1 MPPCPPK
8 ISPVEVIASRKNP
21 LVAQMRRAA
30 SGDDPDRML
39 LDGVHL
45 LDEARAAQTVIQT
58 VAVSPRA
65 LATNDGL
72 ARRLVTSLAGVGVRI
87 VQCAD
92 PIIEAMSPAT
102 SPTGIVAIA
111 ARPRHVLEELV
122 ASDARRPLLIV
133 AVDVQDPGNVGA
145 IARVAEAA
153 GVTGF
158 LVAGDSADPFGW
170 KALRGAMG
178 SAFRLPIVRERDT
191 GAALD
196 RLTQSGVR
204 LAAAAAAGAERYDR
218 VDWTEPLAILVGNEG
233 AGLPANVLARANV
246 RVAIPMQPP
255 VESLNV
261 AVSAALLAYE
271 ARRQRSLARLP

>member
-1 MPPCPPK
+1 
-8 ISPVEVIASRKNP
+8 VEVIASRKNP
-21 LVAQMRRAA
+21 LVAQMRRVAA
-30 SGDDPDRML
+30 GDDPDRML

-45 LDEARAAQTVIQT
+45 LDEARAAQTAVQT

-65 LATNDGL
+65 LAANDGL

-92 PIIEAMSPAT
+92 PIIEAMSPAA
-102 SPTGIVAIA
+102 SPTGVVAIA
-111 ARPRHVLEELV
+111 ARPRHALERLV
-122 ASDARRPLLIV
+122 APHLRPLLIV

-153 GVTGF
+153 GMTGL

-178 SAFRLPIVRERDT
+178 SAFRLPIVRVRDT
-191 GAALD
+191 DAALD
-196 RLTQSGVR
+196 QLTQSGVR
-204 LAAAAAAGAERYDR
+204 LAAAAAAGAEPYDR

-233 AGLPANVLARANV
+233 AGLPADVLARANV
-246 RVAIPMQPP
+246 RVVIPMQPP

-271 ARRQRSLARLP
+271 ARRQRSPRR